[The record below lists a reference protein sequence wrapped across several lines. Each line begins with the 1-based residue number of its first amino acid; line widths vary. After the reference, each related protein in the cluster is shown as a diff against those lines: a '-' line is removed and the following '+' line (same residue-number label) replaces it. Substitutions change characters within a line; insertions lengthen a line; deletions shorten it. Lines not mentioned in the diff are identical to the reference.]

1 MIGMAGM
8 ILFPELHSDLL
19 SRLPRPLHLFHKY
32 GDRRTVY
39 RRRSTSSR
47 RYNIEVVQQS
57 ATPAP

>member
-19 SRLPRPLHLFHKY
+19 SRLPRPLRMLDLY
-32 GDRRTVY
+32 CDRRTVY

-47 RYNIEVVQQS
+47 RYNIEAVQQS
-57 ATPAP
+57 ATPAA